1 MKTNH
6 FIYIL
11 FIILSVLTGCS
22 KTYEAKDV
30 DFYVD
35 NDINRLLSEVLEIP
49 DFRMHGDVTYQAKE
63 ALEIQTGFWGEDDE
77 FLDRGVEHNFV
88 SFSDLLNTKK
98 FTIKSTSYGG
108 YKLVFQTKYI
118 GKNFLGDDY
127 LYKKIIMVH
136 NNDSVVCKNIKFLRR
151 YVSTEHGWYVSRPC
165 SGSIEKYHKG
175 HGMTTK
181 TMSMKATEK
190 YTIWKEY
197 FPNGNIRSEKRM
209 EDNEGWVSD
218 NYDLN
223 AFVTTSVFYTQDG
236 KQDNIFKGKNYA
248 VFTSNIVYLCDK
260 KEYIVLFPY
269 TNDNINK
276 GRMVIFYSKYG
287 LNWDDRYPFNGVEYS
302 YEIADDYMYI
312 SDGISYK
319 GISSSSPNRLKDQGI
334 PLHYNNQVVSFT
346 LNGHLRY
353 GLESRC
359 IISNEE
365 YDQEYMDRL
374 RRRYIR

>member
-22 KTYEAKDV
+22 KTYEAKDI
-30 DFYVD
+30 DIYVD
-35 NDINRLLSEVLEIP
+35 TDIDRLLSEVLKIT
-49 DFRMHGDVTYQAKE
+49 DFSIHGDVTYQAKE
-63 ALEIQTGFWGEDDE
+63 ALEIQTGYCGEDDDFE
-77 FLDRGVEHNFV
+77 GEHNFV

-127 LYKKIIMVH
+127 LYKKIIMLH

-151 YVSTEHGWYVSRPC
+151 YYDPEHGWYASRPC

-175 HGMTTK
+175 HGTMTK

-190 YTIWKEY
+190 YTIWTEY

-209 EDNEGWVSD
+209 EDNEGWNPD
-218 NYDLN
+218 DYHTEP
-223 AFVTTSVFYTQDG
+223 FVTTSIFYTQDG

-248 VFTSNIVYLCDK
+248 VFTSDIVHLYDK

-276 GRMVIFYSKYG
+276 GRLVIFYSKYG
-287 LNWDDRYPFNGVEYS
+287 LNWDDKYPFNGVEYS
-302 YEIADDYMYI
+302 YELADDYMYI
-312 SDGISYK
+312 SDGISYLW
-319 GISSSSPNRLKDQGI
+319 SSSSPHRLKNQSI

-353 GLESRC
+353 GLESWC

-365 YDQEYMDRL
+365 YSQEYMDRL
-374 RRRYIR
+374 RRRHIR